1 MICFVDL
8 QTNFSLFVFQFK
20 VLATILCK
28 INLMRSFYLLPFIFY
43 LLLSAACRPAAAP
56 VSVSNKPISINN
68 ISQANLPLPSDKDIE
83 KLGWRTSNGEE
94 KKLSDYRG
102 KVLVLDF
109 WATYCPP
116 CLEEIPH
123 LVNLQNKYRD
133 QNFEVIGLHVGGEED
148 LPKVPAFTEKLKM
161 NYILAFP
168 EDKLTSVLF
177 GGQTAIPQ
185 TFVVDRNG
193 NLVEKFVG
201 YDLKVK
207 NNLEKAV
214 EQSLAK

>member
-1 MICFVDL
+1 MYKL
-8 QTNFSLFVFQFK
+8 
-20 VLATILCK
+20 
-28 INLMRSFYLLPFIFY
+28 NLMKLFYLLVFTVY
-43 LLLSAACRPAAAP
+43 LLICVSCRSAASPI
-56 VSVSNKPISINN
+56 SVSNQPISINN
-68 ISQANLPLPSDKDIE
+68 VPQTNLPLPSNKDIE
-83 KLGWRTSNGEE
+83 KLGWKTSSGEE
-94 KKLSDYRG
+94 KKISDYRG
-102 KVLVLDF
+102 KVVVLDF

-123 LVNLQNKYRD
+123 LVNLQNKYRE

-148 LPKVPAFTEKLKM
+148 LPRVPAFIEKLKM
-161 NYILAFP
+161 NYVLAFP
-168 EDKLTSVLF
+168 EDKLTNVLF

-207 NNLEKAV
+207 NRMEKAI
-214 EQSLAK
+214 EKSLAK

>member
-1 MICFVDL
+1 MR
-8 QTNFSLFVFQFK
+8 FSFWIIIFSSLLFVG
-20 VLATILCK
+20 C
-28 INLMRSFYLLPFIFY
+28 RST
-43 LLLSAACRPAAAP
+43 AAP

-68 ISQANLPLPSDKDIE
+68 IPQTNLPVPLVKDFE
-83 KLGWRTSNGEE
+83 KLGWTTSNGEE
-94 KKLSDYRG
+94 KKLSDYHG
-102 KVLVLDF
+102 KVVVLDF

-133 QNFEVIGLHVGGEED
+133 RNFEVIGLHVGGEED

-161 NYILAFP
+161 NYTLAFP
-168 EDKLTSVLF
+168 EDKLTNVLF

-185 TFVVDRNG
+185 TFVIDRNG
-193 NLVEKFVG
+193 NLVEKFIG

>member
-1 MICFVDL
+1 MYKL
-8 QTNFSLFVFQFK
+8 
-20 VLATILCK
+20 
-28 INLMRSFYLLPFIFY
+28 NLMKLFYLLVFTVY
-43 LLLSAACRPAAAP
+43 LLICVSCRSAASPI
-56 VSVSNKPISINN
+56 SVSNQPISINN
-68 ISQANLPLPSDKDIE
+68 VPQTNLPLPSDKDIE
-83 KLGWRTSNGEE
+83 KLGWKTSSGEE
-94 KKLSDYRG
+94 KKISDYRG
-102 KVLVLDF
+102 KVVVLDF

-123 LVNLQNKYRD
+123 LVNLQNKYRE

-148 LPKVPAFTEKLKM
+148 LPRVPAFIEKLKM
-161 NYILAFP
+161 NYVLAFP
-168 EDKLTSVLF
+168 EDKLTNVLF

-207 NNLEKAV
+207 NRLEKAI
-214 EQSLAK
+214 EKSLSK

>member
-1 MICFVDL
+1 MKL
-8 QTNFSLFVFQFK
+8 
-20 VLATILCK
+20 
-28 INLMRSFYLLPFIFY
+28 FYLLVFTVY
-43 LLLSAACRPAAAP
+43 LLICVSCRSAASPI
-56 VSVSNKPISINN
+56 SVSNQPISINN
-68 ISQANLPLPSDKDIE
+68 VPQTNLPLPSNKDIE
-83 KLGWRTSNGEE
+83 KLGWKTSSGEE
-94 KKLSDYRG
+94 KKISDYRG
-102 KVLVLDF
+102 KVVVLDF

-123 LVNLQNKYRD
+123 LVNLQNKYRE

-148 LPKVPAFTEKLKM
+148 LPRVPAFIEKLKM
-161 NYILAFP
+161 NYVLAFP
-168 EDKLTSVLF
+168 EDKLTNVLF

-207 NNLEKAV
+207 NRMEKAI
-214 EQSLAK
+214 EKSLAK

>member
-1 MICFVDL
+1 MKSFYLLLFIFH
-8 QTNFSLFVFQFK
+8 FSLFVG
-20 VLATILCK
+20 C
-28 INLMRSFYLLPFIFY
+28 R
-43 LLLSAACRPAAAP
+43 SAASPI
-56 VSVSNKPISINN
+56 SVSNKPVSINN
-68 ISQANLPLPSDKDIE
+68 VPQDNLPLPSARDIE
-83 KLGWRTSNGEE
+83 KLGWKTADGKE
-94 KKLSDYRG
+94 KKLFEYRG

-148 LPKVPAFTEKLKM
+148 LPKVPAFIEKLKM
-161 NYILAFP
+161 TYTLAFP
-168 EDKLTSVLF
+168 EDKLTNRLF

-201 YDLKVK
+201 YDLRVK
-207 NNLEKAV
+207 NKLEKAI
-214 EQSLAK
+214 EKSLAE

>member
-1 MICFVDL
+1 MKL
-8 QTNFSLFVFQFK
+8 
-20 VLATILCK
+20 
-28 INLMRSFYLLPFIFY
+28 FY
-43 LLLSAACRPAAAP
+43 LLLFTIYLLICVGCRFAASPI
-56 VSVSNKPISINN
+56 SVSNQPISINN
-68 ISQANLPLPSDKDIE
+68 VPQTNLPLPSSNDIE
-83 KLGWRTSNGEE
+83 KLGWKTSGGEE

-102 KVLVLDF
+102 KVVVLDF

-133 QNFEVIGLHVGGEED
+133 QDFEVIGLHVGGEED
-148 LPKVPAFTEKLKM
+148 LPKVPAFIEKLKM
-161 NYILAFP
+161 NYVLAFP
-168 EDKLTSVLF
+168 EDKLTNILF

-201 YDLKVK
+201 YDLRVK
-207 NNLEKAV
+207 NKLEKAI
-214 EQSLAK
+214 EKSLAK

>member
-1 MICFVDL
+1 M
-8 QTNFSLFVFQFK
+8 
-20 VLATILCK
+20 
-28 INLMRSFYLLPFIFY
+28 
-43 LLLSAACRPAAAP
+43 ACRPAAAP
-56 VSVSNKPISINN
+56 ISVSNKPISINN
-68 ISQANLPLPSDKDIE
+68 ISQTSQPLPLDKDIE
-83 KLGWRTSNGEE
+83 KLGWTTSDGKRE
-94 KKLSDYRG
+94 KISDYRG
-102 KVLVLDF
+102 KVVVLDL